1 MSKIYLTNAVAKTLD
16 ITASK
21 AEDYVTVVID
31 SIKQG
36 VKEEGK
42 VIIRGFGIFTSKHK
56 TKRMGRNPKTGEP
69 AVIKARTVVKFSA
82 SKLFKDMVN
91 NLKQVD
97 TKLKIHRKEG

>member
-16 ITASK
+16 IATSK

-42 VIIRGFGIFTSKHK
+42 VVIRGFGIFTSKHK
-56 TKRMGRNPKTGEP
+56 NERRGRNPKTGEP

-82 SKLFKDMVN
+82 SKVFKDIVTN
-91 NLKQVD
+91 IKQVN